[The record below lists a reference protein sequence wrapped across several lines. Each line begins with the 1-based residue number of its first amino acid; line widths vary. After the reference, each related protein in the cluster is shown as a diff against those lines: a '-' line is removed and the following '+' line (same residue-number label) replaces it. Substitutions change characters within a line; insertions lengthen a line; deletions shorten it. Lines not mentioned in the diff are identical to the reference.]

1 MAWSS
6 FYSIPLLHF
15 NGFYAINGN
24 DISYER
30 ENSGACAPFRE
41 KRPAAESRFSAHRL
55 VRPGA
60 VCESRTGIP
69 PLAGFEVSVPDW
81 CGNAGGTAEGLPF
94 VPALWG
100 GGLFC
105 WYKDRSYEIGDRSCG
120 VRRSSPGL
128 SSRFCRFPVRD
139 WKYGP
144 FASGG
149 ISPIFYLLTS
159 ISKKG
164 V

>member
-1 MAWSS
+1 MVV
-6 FYSIPLLHF
+6 
-15 NGFYAINGN
+15 

-81 CGNAGGTAEGLPF
+81 CGNAGGTAEHNKSIVSRPGICNRIP
-94 VPALWG
+94 WRD
-100 GGLFC
+100 FC
-105 WYKDRSYEIGDRSCG
+105 I
-120 VRRSSPGL
+120 
-128 SSRFCRFPVRD
+128 
-139 WKYGP
+139 
-144 FASGG
+144 
-149 ISPIFYLLTS
+149 
-159 ISKKG
+159 
-164 V
+164 

>member
-1 MAWSS
+1 MVV
-6 FYSIPLLHF
+6 
-15 NGFYAINGN
+15 

-69 PLAGFEVSVPDW
+69 PLAGFEVSVPNW

-94 VPALWG
+94 VPSNWEER
-100 GGLFC
+100 LFC
-105 WYKDRSYEIGDRSCG
+105 FLLRRHGRLACK
-120 VRRSSPGL
+120 VRAAGL
-128 SSRFCRFPVRD
+128 PAVQ
-139 WKYGP
+139 
-144 FASGG
+144 
-149 ISPIFYLLTS
+149 
-159 ISKKG
+159 KKELQL
-164 V
+164 